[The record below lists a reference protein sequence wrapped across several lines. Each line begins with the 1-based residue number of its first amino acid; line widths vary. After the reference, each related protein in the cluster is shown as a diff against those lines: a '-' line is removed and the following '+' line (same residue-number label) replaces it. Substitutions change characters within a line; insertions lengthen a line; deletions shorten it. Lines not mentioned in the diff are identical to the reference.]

1 MSYDLIKI
9 LLDGAA
15 LVISLVAMSVAV
27 MRTRQ
32 SALDDRLKTGSG
44 RMDDQDKRISSLEQT
59 VASLPAK
66 EDLHGL
72 ELRFGEFGAQLSR
85 IETTVSSRS
94 EETKRLYVAVERI
107 ENYLLNIG
115 GRP

>member
-15 LVISLVAMSVAV
+15 LFISLVAMAVAV

-44 RMDDQDKRISSLEQT
+44 RMDAQDKRWS
-59 VASLPAK
+59 
-66 EDLHGL
+66 
-72 ELRFGEFGAQLSR
+72 
-85 IETTVSSRS
+85 
-94 EETKRLYVAVERI
+94 
-107 ENYLLNIG
+107 
-115 GRP
+115 

>member
-15 LVISLVAMSVAV
+15 LFISLVAMAVAV

-44 RMDDQDKRISSLEQT
+44 RMDAQDKRLSTLELT

-72 ELRFGEFGAQLSR
+72 ELRFGEFSTMLSR
-85 IETTVSSRS
+85 IEATVSSRR
-94 EETKRLYVAVERI
+94 EETQRLYVAVERI
-107 ENYLLNIG
+107 ENYLLKAG
-115 GRP
+115 S